1 MKQYFKVLILLMQVL
16 SVFLIAQDDEISDL
30 SNLSL
35 EELMNVSVTTPGR
48 FEQQNW
54 EATGKICII
63 SRETILDRGY
73 TDLLDAL
80 RDIPFFQI
88 QSEYGHWTKGG
99 IVNLRGHRSGD
110 SGNNK
115 FLILLDDIRL
125 SDDAEEGLYLG
136 LNSIPIGNVKQI
148 EVVYG
153 PNSTL
158 YGRDAYAGMINI
170 ITRESEYAFA
180 GFDYGTYDT
189 KIINGGIKRNFTEDI
204 SGEIGFSSYQSDEQD
219 PRDKSVDY
227 LNRHIFPGKSFK
239 ENFYRASDNNVL
251 RLGFNYS
258 NLSLRY
264 ILFNLEGSETF
275 GDNPDF
281 YLTDYSTQT
290 KLTNHIIKA
299 NYNVDFAEWL
309 NSNFYVSYKKYEMDP
324 STANLYVSDFLRHN
338 SPLDLSGKEDP
349 LFGFG
354 GRKFY
359 YFRTIS
365 YKAGTKFV
373 SKINENTTNVTG
385 LDLNFVYGIPVIS
398 EGKGGQ
404 PIVSEDRRKELEH
417 YFRLGGIY
425 SEFTFLPI
433 ENISLAL
440 GGRIDLNSR
449 YDNTFMPRVSL
460 NGRFGDHLLK
470 FVFAKG
476 YLAPSISQ
484 GYLTSITTFS
494 LIKQNENLSPEKNTS
509 LELDWTFVSGSTR
522 LSTNLFY
529 NFIKDGIVESMPTGE
544 FTNVAVGDSLYYVPV
559 LMSQNVSDGERV
571 GFSVEL
577 SQYLLKNT
585 LQINA
590 VYSFT
595 SGKDKI
601 KQLDDTFR
609 EVYVKDNLVSPHI
622 LNLSVLYKYY
632 NFSVYLSAQYLSKKR
647 IQSHHIT
654 TLYSDLLDENG
665 YLNFEPAW
673 LFNVSLR
680 TNKIFNGISL
690 WGRVTNIFNTKYY
703 GESITANWG
712 SPMILQDLRRLLF
725 GIEYNF

>member
-1 MKQYFKVLILLMQVL
+1 MKHYL
-16 SVFLIAQDDEISDL
+16 SVLVVMLLVFSSLLVAQDDEVPDL

-35 EELMNVSVTTPGR
+35 EELMNVSVTTPGQ

-54 EATGKICII
+54 EATGKIYII
-63 SRETILDRGY
+63 NRETILDRGY

-80 RDIPFFQI
+80 REIPFFQI
-88 QSEYGHWTKGG
+88 QSEYGHWTKGA

-115 FLILLDDIRL
+115 FLILLDGSRL

-136 LNSIPIGNVKQI
+136 MNSTPIRNVKQI

-170 ITRESEYAFA
+170 ITRETEYAFA
-180 GFDYGTYDT
+180 GFDYGTYNT
-189 KIINGGIKRNFTEDI
+189 KIINGGIKKYFTEEL
-204 SGEIGFSSYQSDEQD
+204 SGEISFSSYKSDEQD

-227 LNRHIFPGKSFK
+227 LNRHVFPGDSFR
-239 ENFYRASDNNVL
+239 ENFYRASDNSMF
-251 RLGFNYS
+251 RFGINYS

-264 ILFNLEGSETF
+264 TLFNLEGSETF

-290 KLTNHIIKA
+290 KLTNQVIRV
-299 NYNVDFAEWL
+299 NYEDDFTDWL
-309 NSNFYVSYKKYEMDP
+309 NSSFYATYKKYEMDP
-324 STANLYVSDFLRHN
+324 STANLYVNDFLRHN
-338 SPLDLSGKEDP
+338 PSNNNDP

-365 YKAGTKFV
+365 YNTGTKFV
-373 SKINENTTNVTG
+373 SAINDYVTNVTG
-385 LDLNFVYGIPVIS
+385 LDVNFVYGIPVIS

-404 PIVSEDRRKELEH
+404 PITSKDRRKELEH

-425 SEFTFLPI
+425 SEFTLLPM
-433 ENISLAL
+433 ENISVAL

-449 YDNTFMPRVSL
+449 YYNTFMPRVSL
-460 NGRFGDHLLK
+460 NGKFGEHLFK
-470 FVFAKG
+470 FVFAQG

-484 GYLTSITTFS
+484 GYLTSTTTFS
-494 LIKQNENLSPEKNTS
+494 LIKQNTNLSPEKNTS
-509 LELDWTFVSGSTR
+509 LEFDWTFASGSSKI
-522 LSTNLFY
+522 STNVFY
-529 NFIKDGIVESMPTGE
+529 NSLKDGIVESMPTGE
-544 FTNVAVGDSLYYVPV
+544 FTNVTVGDSIYNVPV
-559 LMSQNVSDGERV
+559 LLSQNVSDGERI
-571 GFSVEL
+571 GLSVEL
-577 SQYLLKNT
+577 SQHLLKNT
-585 LQINA
+585 LQLDA

-595 SGKDKI
+595 AGKDKI
-601 KQLDDTFR
+601 KQLDNTYK
-609 EVYVKDNLVSPHI
+609 EVNVKDNLVSPHMI
-622 LNLSVLYKYY
+622 NISALYKYY
-632 NFSVYLSAQYLSKKR
+632 NFSAYLSALYISKKR

-654 TLYSDLLDENG
+654 TLYAKLLDDNG

-673 LFNVSLR
+673 LFNASLR
-680 TNKIFNGISL
+680 LNKIFNGISL
-690 WGRVTNIFNTKYY
+690 WGRVTNIFDTKYY

-712 SPMILQDLRRLLF
+712 SPMILQDLRRFLL